1 MKKILDVLG
10 ITAMTT
16 ALLNVWE
23 VCRVLTHRHKWE
35 YSIQEDKITFSAYS
49 TSLTLNRKTR
59 YCEKCGRKESTILGG
74 NNSSWHESKLTKEEE
89 RDKKL
94 KDLGIH

>member
-16 ALLNVWE
+16 ALWNVWE
-23 VCRVLTHRHKWE
+23 VYRVLTHRHKWE
-35 YSIQEDKITFSAYS
+35 YSTQEDKIVFNT